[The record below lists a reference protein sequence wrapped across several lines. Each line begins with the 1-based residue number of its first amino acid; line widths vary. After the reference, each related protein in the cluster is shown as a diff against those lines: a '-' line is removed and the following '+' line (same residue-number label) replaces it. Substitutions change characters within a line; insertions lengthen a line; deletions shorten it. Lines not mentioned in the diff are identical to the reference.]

1 MLAVQSER
9 KHLRRFK
16 THRFQASTRNKH
28 RTRQQSSVDS
38 LSTGLR
44 TMVIYGCKNY
54 PFFVLHFAFCVLT
67 AAFYFNWCVLTSQL
81 CGVIGYTFTGTRC
94 LWFVWLPCYKYLYI
108 THTQPTEAAVRLINC
123 SLRVSLVFLPVALKS
138 GHWLPWWTPVK
149 VRRRC
154 KRISSL
160 RWDASC
166 GELRL
171 HGLLLKVAQ
180 CTGFPSCVTKRGY
193 VESKILESSCRI

>member
-1 MLAVQSER
+1 MILLRAELAMHLPTKDVALNGDMLAVQSER

-16 THRFQASTRNKH
+16 TRRFQASTRNKH

-81 CGVIGYTFTGTRC
+81 CGVIGYTFTGGA
-94 LWFVWLPCYKYLYI
+94 FDLYGCHATNI
-108 THTQPTEAAVRLINC
+108 YI
-123 SLRVSLVFLPVALKS
+123 
-138 GHWLPWWTPVK
+138 
-149 VRRRC
+149 
-154 KRISSL
+154 
-160 RWDASC
+160 
-166 GELRL
+166 
-171 HGLLLKVAQ
+171 
-180 CTGFPSCVTKRGY
+180 
-193 VESKILESSCRI
+193 